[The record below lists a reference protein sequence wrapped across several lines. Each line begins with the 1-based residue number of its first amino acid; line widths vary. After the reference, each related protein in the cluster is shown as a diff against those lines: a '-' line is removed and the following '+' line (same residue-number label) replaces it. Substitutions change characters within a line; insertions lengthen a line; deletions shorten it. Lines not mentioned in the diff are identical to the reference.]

1 MTEIRASAA
10 STVAAGHLERLETP
24 HPARGQAHG
33 QGHGQGDELDTA
45 GDGQRG
51 AAPVAPVDERL
62 PLGKLFL
69 FGLQHVLVMAAAPI
83 ASVFMMAK
91 ALGFGPALTINLLSA
106 TFILCGL
113 GTLLQSLGPRGVG
126 ARLPFVMLP
135 GGAPIVLF
143 ILIAQQTDVQTAAGA
158 VLLTGLAYFVFLPLF
173 RRCLRFFPS
182 LVVGTMLLLVSINLV
197 KVSGLLITGS
207 PGTPGFAS
215 PLNIALAFGT
225 IAATVLFSRLLRGLW
240 CQLSILLGLVA
251 GTFLAFALGALHS
264 EPIPL
269 WPLLSAPS
277 FLPFG
282 MPKFDVVAALP
293 LIIFSVISMVEATGQ
308 TVAIGETVGKEIDQK
323 RDVPKTIRGDAA
335 MSLLGG
341 LFGTSLI
348 VTSGENIGVVRAT
361 GVRSRFVTVFSG
373 LILVAF
379 GLLAP
384 LTKVVSL
391 VPEAVVGGTGVL
403 VFAIVGVMGLDML
416 RRSDL
421 RNHANMYILA
431 VALCVG
437 VLPIVIPGLYS
448 NFPPNLRML
457 LGNGVAMGALTAA
470 LLNYLFFHLGKGH
483 GAAAT
488 ATADSH

>member
-1 MTEIRASAA
+1 
-10 STVAAGHLERLETP
+10 
-24 HPARGQAHG
+24 
-33 QGHGQGDELDTA
+33 
-45 GDGQRG
+45 
-51 AAPVAPVDERL
+51 
-62 PLGKLFL
+62 
-69 FGLQHVLVMAAAPI
+69 
-83 ASVFMMAK
+83 
-91 ALGFGPALTINLLSA
+91 
-106 TFILCGL
+106 
-113 GTLLQSLGPRGVG
+113 
-126 ARLPFVMLP
+126 
-135 GGAPIVLF
+135 
-143 ILIAQQTDVQTAAGA
+143 
-158 VLLTGLAYFVFLPLF
+158 
-173 RRCLRFFPS
+173 
-182 LVVGTMLLLVSINLV
+182 
-197 KVSGLLITGS
+197 
-207 PGTPGFAS
+207 
-215 PLNIALAFGT
+215 
-225 IAATVLFSRLLRGLW
+225 
-240 CQLSILLGLVA
+240 
-251 GTFLAFALGALHS
+251 
-264 EPIPL
+264 
-269 WPLLSAPS
+269 
-277 FLPFG
+277 
-282 MPKFDVVAALP
+282 
-293 LIIFSVISMVEATGQ
+293 
-308 TVAIGETVGKEIDQK
+308 VAIGETVGKEIDQK

-391 VPEAVVGGTGVL
+391 VPEAVVGGTGVI
-403 VFAIVGVMGLDML
+403 VFAIVGVMGIDML

-470 LLNYLFFHLGKGH
+470 LLNFLFFHLGKGH